1 LFGQPKISLADL
13 ETKLNAA
20 FATRY
25 RPFAG
30 ALVSYAYTPPAEDG
44 ATLASCRWEFVDELK
59 KPRATVTYPALLLE
73 ERWVAIDHAVSELL
87 RVLHGESALGGCRLP
102 EPVSEVEELDTSREP
117 LTGWR
122 EVVFEASLRYHDNTY
137 QQVPVVAKGLRPYP
151 SIALAVNDWVWNER
165 SDPRWI
171 QPFFD
176 LGKLR
181 ILVPD
186 TRARI
191 RKANWVGSTLTL
203 LNERNAAPEDVELQ
217 GVIVER
223 RTSAMLNSGAVEPEV
238 TWEVPSDANVVE
250 VYLIHRDGTLLS
262 HRRMTRGE
270 HYSAR
275 PRDFVLRERAEEE
288 LRQGEGERVEYKSF
302 ITPKNEKEKEL
313 IQTVVA
319 FSNTF
324 GGRIYVGVKD
334 DGTPQGEVEL
344 RKVGKDNEEQA
355 LTLVV
360 RRIENL
366 VRETIKPVPDVE
378 VSPITVAGS
387 PVVVVDVLAGEDAPY
402 STFEHDVYVR
412 KGASNRKPDPRSELP
427 SIGERARERTE
438 RRVRQEQDDAMA
450 ASSYQKG
457 DDG

>member
-1 LFGQPKISLADL
+1 LFGQPKISLEDL

-25 RPFAG
+25 WPFAG
-30 ALVSYAYTPPAEDG
+30 ALVSYAYTPNADNG
-44 ATLASCRWEFVDELK
+44 AKLVSCRWAFVDQPEP
-59 KPRATVTYPALLLE
+59 PRATVTYPALVLE
-73 ERWVAIDHAVSELL
+73 ELWFPIEDAVSELL
-87 RVLHGESALGGCRLP
+87 RVLQGETGLGGCMLRY
-102 EPVSEVEELDTSREP
+102 PVTEFDEMDTFSEP

-122 EVVFEASLRYHDNTY
+122 EAAFEASLAHGNYLYDRA
-137 QQVPVVAKGLRPYP
+137 PIVAKGLPPYP
-151 SIALAVNDWVWNER
+151 SIGLAVNEWVWRHR
-165 SDPRWI
+165 SDRGWVLSS
-171 QPFFD
+171 FE

-181 ILVPD
+181 VLVPD

-191 RKANWVGSTLTL
+191 RKASWVGGTLTL
-203 LNERNAAPEDVELQ
+203 LNDRNAAPEDVELQ

-223 RTSAMLNSGAVEPEV
+223 RTSTMLNSGAVEPEV
-238 TWEVPSDANVVE
+238 TWEVPSDADVIE

-262 HRRMTRGE
+262 HRRLTRGE

-288 LRQGEGERVEYKSF
+288 LRQGEGERVEYKPF
-302 ITPKNEKEKEL
+302 IEAKTPKEQEL
-313 IQTVVA
+313 TQTVVA

-324 GGRIYVGVKD
+324 GGRMYVGVKD
-334 DGTPQGEVEL
+334 DGTPQGETEL
-344 RKVGKDNEEQA
+344 RKIGKSTEEQA
-355 LTLVV
+355 LARVV

-366 VRETIKPVPDVE
+366 VRETIKPVPDVT
-378 VSPITVAGS
+378 VSPIAVAGS

-402 STFEHDVYVR
+402 STFDHDVYVR
-412 KGASNRKPDPRSELP
+412 KGASNRKPDPRTELP
-427 SIGERARERTE
+427 SIAERARERTE
-438 RRVRQEQDDAMA
+438 RRLRQEHEDAMA

>member
-1 LFGQPKISLADL
+1 MSGQPKILLEDL
-13 ETKLNAA
+13 EIKLNAA

-30 ALVSYAYTPPAEDG
+30 ALVGYAYTPPAEDG
-44 ATLASCRWEFVDELK
+44 VTLASCRWEFVDEFK
-59 KPRATVTYPALLLE
+59 QPRATVTYPALLLE
-73 ERWVAIDHAVSELL
+73 ERWVPMEHAVRELL
-87 RVLHGESALGGCRLP
+87 RVLHGEAALGGCMLP
-102 EPVSEVEELDTSREP
+102 ESVSEVEELDTSREP
-117 LTGWR
+117 FTGWR
-122 EVVFEASLRYHDNTY
+122 EVAFEASLRYQDSTY
-137 QQVPVVAKGLRPYP
+137 GRLPVVAKGLRPYP

-203 LNERNAAPEDVELQ
+203 LNDRNAAPDDVELQ

-223 RTSAMLNSGAVEPEV
+223 RKSTMLNSGAVEPEV
-238 TWEVPSDANVVE
+238 RWEVPSDADVIE

-262 HRRMTRGE
+262 HRRLTRGE

-275 PRDFVLRERAEEE
+275 PGDFVLQEYAEKE
-288 LRQGEGERVEYKSF
+288 LRQGEGERVEYKPF
-302 ITPKNEKEKEL
+302 ITPKNQKEREL

-324 GGRIYVGVKD
+324 GGRVYVGVED
-334 DGTPQGEVEL
+334 DGTPQGEAQL
-344 RKVGKDNEEQA
+344 RMAGQGAEDQA
-355 LTLVV
+355 RSTLK
-360 RRIENL
+360 RHIEKL
-366 VRETIKPVPDVE
+366 LRERIKPVPDFTVTTIA
-378 VSPITVAGS
+378 VSGSPII
-387 PVVVVDVLAGEDAPY
+387 VVDVLTGEDAPY
-402 STFEHDVYVR
+402 STVQDDVFIR
-412 KGASNRKPDPRSELP
+412 KGATNRKPDPRTELP
-427 SIGERARERTE
+427 SIAERARERSE
-438 RRVRQEQDDAMA
+438 RRRQQEHLDAMD

-457 DDG
+457 DD